1 MLSAFFGG
9 LLLAYSGMI
18 GLCQGMERH
27 YKQVW
32 QRLPAP
38 LLRRGLRVAGWA
50 LLVASFAA
58 CVMAWGWSMGP
69 VGWFGQISLAG
80 FVLILLLPYRPRL
93 AVLLPLAA
101 WPLWALSRLMLG

>member
-9 LLLAYSGMI
+9 VLLAYAGMV

-32 QRLPAP
+32 QQLPTP
-38 LLRRGLRVAGWA
+38 LLRRSLRVSGWA
-50 LLVASFAA
+50 LLAASFAA
-58 CVMAWGWSMGP
+58 CVAAWGWAMGP

-93 AVLLPLAA
+93 AALLPLGAL
-101 WPLWALSRLMLG
+101 PLWVLFQLAQG

>member
-9 LLLAYSGMI
+9 VLLAYAGMV

-32 QRLPAP
+32 QQLPTAAV
-38 LLRRGLRVAGWA
+38 RRGLRIAGWA
-50 LLVASFAA
+50 LLAASFAA
-58 CVMAWGWSMGP
+58 CVAAWGWAMGP

-80 FVLILLLPYRPRL
+80 FALILLLPYRPRL
-93 AVLLPLAA
+93 AAVLPLVAL
-101 WPLWALSRLMLG
+101 PLCVLCQLVLG